1 MIGTIFS
8 NSPSIQ
14 VTGGTNSTYV
24 NGYSGAQGVG
34 NMRYNTST
42 QKTEVFDG
50 TNWIQL
56 NMGSVSVGLSGE
68 AESLLSWARQK
79 RNQELERERL
89 AETNPAIKDLLEQ
102 IKTKED
108 QIKMITTLLKSSGIE
123 AEEQIKP
130 SMIP

>member
-1 MIGTIFS
+1 MIGTIYS
-8 NSPSIQ
+8 GSASIL
-14 VTGGTNSTYV
+14 VSGGTTGTYI
-24 NGYSGAQGVG
+24 NGSNGAQGVG

-56 NMGSVSVGLSGE
+56 NMGSVSVGLSND
-68 AESLLSWARQK
+68 AESLLQWARKK
-79 RNQELERERL
+79 RNEEIEREQL
-89 AETNPAIKDLLEQ
+89 AESNPAIKDLLEQ

-108 QIKMITTLLKSSGIE
+108 QIKMITILLKNSSIE
-123 AEEQIKP
+123 AEQQIKP

>member
-14 VTGGTNSTYV
+14 VTGGTSSTYV

-68 AESLLSWARQK
+68 AESLLQWAREK

-108 QIKMITTLLKSSGIE
+108 QIEMVMTLLKSPGHDE
-123 AEEQIKP
+123 IKP